1 MANKTDDL
9 LLVLSQKE
17 ASMLR
22 HILGA
27 DEDPSPPFGR
37 ARIIQGMVAILL
49 VAVCVI
55 LGLAHPELARALV
68 ESVMLLIL

>member
-1 MANKTDDL
+1 
-9 LLVLSQKE
+9 
-17 ASMLR
+17 MLR
-22 HILGA
+22 TIIGA

-37 ARIIQGMVAILL
+37 ARAIQVVVAILL

-68 ESVMLLIL
+68 DAVMLLVL